1 MFSHSTQK
9 ENWLFK
15 DANELAELRKKTN
28 SDYIKKQTT
37 DVRLFM
43 SIVIQA

>member
-9 ENWLFK
+9 SNWLFK

-28 SDYIKKQTT
+28 SDYIKKQNA
-37 DVRLFM
+37 DVRIFM